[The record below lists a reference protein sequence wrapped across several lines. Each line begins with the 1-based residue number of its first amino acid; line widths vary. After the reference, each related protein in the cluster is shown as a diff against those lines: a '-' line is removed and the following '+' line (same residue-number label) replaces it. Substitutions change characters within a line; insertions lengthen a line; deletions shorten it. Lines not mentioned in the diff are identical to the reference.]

1 MGEFA
6 HGTMLVGALAG
17 TACTMAGLRGR
28 RAFDLA
34 AAAVMLAAMLDMAF
48 IGFLPSLVWAMLLLV
63 AGLALGARLRVLRGD
78 AGSGIRDHR
87 ATRELH
93 RALAF
98 IVGAWAFAGAA
109 APGAA
114 ASAHHYG
121 TDGGLVF
128 AAGVVAMT
136 VFGGWLTISH
146 LRRGHGNRLHAAEA
160 ASTTVMLAAMALPG
174 LLPAI
179 G

>member
-1 MGEFA
+1 MGELA

-28 RAFDLA
+28 QALDLA
-34 AAAVMLAAMLDMAF
+34 AAAVMLAAMLDMGF

-63 AGLALGARLRVLRGD
+63 TGLALGARLRVLRGD
-78 AGSGIRDHR
+78 AGRGIRDHR
-87 ATRELH
+87 ASRELH

-98 IVGAWAFAGAA
+98 IVGAWAFAGSAV
-109 APGAA
+109 PGAA
-114 ASAHHYG
+114 ASAHHG
-121 TDGGLVF
+121 TADGLAFG
-128 AAGVVAMT
+128 AAVVAMT
-136 VFGGWLTISH
+136 VFGGWLAISH

-160 ASTTVMLAAMALPG
+160 ASTTVMLAAMALPA
-174 LLPAI
+174 LLPAL